1 MISRKKLEKIG
12 ELSFKNA
19 VRLHKDAIILYK
31 KKSFASS
38 YFLSVLALEEMG
50 KVHIVEKMLSWEGD
64 LEEYEQKFL
73 ELLYDHSKKQGYF
86 YNNSYFNDWISGK
99 PKHRSF
105 VESVWKGSLE
115 KEKHKSV
122 YVGLPKDKKVIDTK
136 GRLSNPMK
144 IDAKKASKQITLV
157 SDEILSL
164 AFGHIYQ
171 IYGIDNEQVTKHFT
185 RSFFNQMQKLWS
197 IKSLKAKRHFKK
209 VVQRF
214 IKEDKPLNII

>member
-1 MISRKKLEKIG
+1 MTRKKIEKIG

-19 VRLHKDAIILYK
+19 VRLHKDAVILYK
-31 KKSFASS
+31 KSSFASA
-38 YFLSVLALEEMG
+38 YFLSVLALEEIG

-64 LEEYEQKFL
+64 LGEYEQEFL
-73 ELLYDHSKKQGYF
+73 IMLYDHTKKQGYF
-86 YNNSYFNDWISGK
+86 YNNSYFNDWISGNS
-99 PKHRSF
+99 KHRSF
-105 VESVWKGSLE
+105 VEGVWKGLLE

-122 YVGLPKDKKVIDTK
+122 YVGLPKDKRMIDAK
-136 GRLSNPMK
+136 GRLTNPMK
-144 IDAKKASKQITLV
+144 VDAKKASKQLTLV

-209 VVQRF
+209 VVQHF
-214 IKEDKPLNII
+214 IKEDKPLHII